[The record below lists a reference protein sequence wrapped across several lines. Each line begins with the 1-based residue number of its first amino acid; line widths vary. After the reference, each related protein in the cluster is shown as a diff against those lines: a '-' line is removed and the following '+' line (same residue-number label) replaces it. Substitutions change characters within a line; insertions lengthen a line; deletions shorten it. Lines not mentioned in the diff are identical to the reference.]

1 MTPQD
6 LVPYT
11 GQIVELRLVDGE
23 RVRAHIVSVDPDVLE
38 NHLFYLLLEVLEP
51 GPPRTR
57 PVRVGDGLACSAKD
71 IAALV
76 PTDGKKHRP
85 RVQKSRWRFW

>member
-1 MTPQD
+1 VSPQD
-6 LVPYT
+6 LVPYD
-11 GQIVELRLVDGE
+11 GQIVELRFVDGE

-51 GPPRTR
+51 GQAR
-57 PVRVGDGLACSAKD
+57 PHPARIGDGLACSAKD

-85 RVQKSRWRFW
+85 HVEKPSWKFW